1 MRPLL
6 ALAGT
11 VLLGLMPCSC
21 QSPPRSAAA
30 TPSGSLDE
38 ALARAQTTVTGNTG
52 AEISGNAA
60 ATRDAALLWFAQTG
74 GSKKPLTVQG
84 ASRAWT
90 LSATWPD
97 GLLFDELAVPPPG
110 KSGAEGVEIRAGA
123 GAPLI
128 ARWRFT
134 PERKAKHP
142 FLSEGGYLTP
152 VTATLDFRGSAATL
166 RLHDPR
172 YEQNVTLAGRS
183 RPLCGDFDSLERH
196 VLWELKQNKS
206 YGMSGMGA
214 MRKSTEYLDKMG
226 LITLEPPSRD
236 RIPLVLIHGLMSRP
250 LTWNRAVEEFNA
262 DPEISR
268 RYQIYFYRYPT
279 GVPVVYSAGRCR
291 EQLTLL
297 KKELNRVGNTVHR
310 GRIILM
316 GHSMGGLVTKSQV
329 QHSHDDIW
337 EMAFGG
343 TPEELKMPKAEA
355 DKIRPLV
362 EWTPNPDINRV
373 VFVCTP
379 HRGSKIAEGFI
390 GKLGRKLINLP
401 LTILKVPLVA
411 FTDLPPSSPVAERLK
426 EKGVP
431 SSIENLSPE
440 STYVKVSNK
449 LPWKRGLHIH
459 TIAGNKKGRPLDDP
473 KCSDGLV
480 PYSSAHLEGVD
491 SELVVRSGHSAHEKP
506 ETIAELRR
514 ILLLHAGK

>member
-1 MRPLL
+1 MHRFLTLTGAVLL
-6 ALAGT
+6 AL
-11 VLLGLMPCSC
+11 LPCSC
-21 QSPPRSAAA
+21 QTPARTGAE
-30 TPSGSLDE
+30 PSGSLAE
-38 ALARAQTTVTGNTG
+38 ALAAAEATSTGNTAESLKANAG
-52 AEISGNAA
+52 ATE
-60 ATRDAALLWFAQTG
+60 RAALLWFAQSGPSRKTV
-74 GSKKPLTVQG
+74 TVQG
-84 ASRAWT
+84 AGRTWT
-90 LSATWPD
+90 LSASWPD
-97 GLLFDELAVPPPG
+97 GLLFDELTAPPPA
-110 KSGAEGVEIRAGA
+110 KPGAEGVVIRAGA
-123 GAPLI
+123 GAPLL
-128 ARWRFT
+128 ARWKFT
-134 PERKAKHP
+134 PERKAQHP
-142 FLSEGGYLTP
+142 FLSEGGYVTP
-152 VTATLDFRGSAATL
+152 VTATLDFRGTAATL

-172 YEQNVTLAGRS
+172 YEQAVTLAGQR
-183 RPLCGDFDSLERH
+183 RALLGDFDSLERYI
-196 VLWELKQNKS
+196 LAELKRNKTF
-206 YGMSGMGA
+206 GMSGIGA

-226 LITLEPPSRD
+226 LIALEPPSRD

-250 LTWNRAVEEFNA
+250 LTWHRAVAGFNA

-291 EQLTLL
+291 EQLALL
-297 KKELNRVGNTVHR
+297 KKELNRAGNTVHR

-329 QHSHDDIW
+329 QISGDGIW

-343 TPEELKMPKAEA
+343 TPEELNMPKEEA
-355 DKIRPLV
+355 DTIRPLV

-379 HRGSKIAEGFI
+379 HRGSKLAEGFI

-401 LTILKVPLVA
+401 LTVLKVPLVA
-411 FTDLPPSSPVAERLK
+411 FSGLPPTSPVAQRLK

-440 STYVKVSNK
+440 STYVKVSNQ

-459 TIAGNKKGRPLDDP
+459 TIAGNKKGLPLDDP
-473 KCSDGLV
+473 KCSDGVV
-480 PYSSAHLEGVD
+480 PYSSAHLDGVD

-514 ILLLHAGK
+514 ILLLHARK